1 MFTITKP
8 FSASE
13 NGHEVIEYQPGSV
26 DNLPPVALAHG
37 LNIGA
42 VVEGGISGEPEIT
55 TTAATSTDATAAEN
69 QADDEAAMIDV
80 TTIEQDP
87 ATPTLVAAKPKG
99 KK

>member
-13 NGHEVIEYQPGSV
+13 NGHEVIEYQPGKV
-26 DNLPPVALAHG
+26 DHLPPVALAHG

-42 VVEGGISGEPEIT
+42 VVEGEEPGLP
-55 TTAATSTDATAAEN
+55 ATSAEEVNESAADATAT
-69 QADDEAAMIDV
+69 QGQPSAA
-80 TTIEQDP
+80 P
-87 ATPTLVAAKPKG
+87 KPKA

>member
-13 NGHEVIEYQPGSV
+13 NGHEVIEYQPGQV
-26 DNLPPVALAHG
+26 DQLPPVALAHG

-42 VVEGGISGEPEIT
+42 VVEDDDPGLQSASAEEVNESAADA
-55 TTAATSTDATAAEN
+55 AATQGQPSAGG
-69 QADDEAAMIDV
+69 
-80 TTIEQDP
+80 
-87 ATPTLVAAKPKG
+87 KPKA

>member
-13 NGHEVIEYQPGSV
+13 NGHEVIEYQPGKV
-26 DNLPPVALAHG
+26 DQLPPVALAHG

-42 VVEGGISGEPEIT
+42 VVEDGDPGLQSASAEEVNE
-55 TTAATSTDATAAEN
+55 SAAEASAT
-69 QADDEAAMIDV
+69 QGQPSAAG
-80 TTIEQDP
+80 
-87 ATPTLVAAKPKG
+87 KPKA

>member
-13 NGHEVIEYQPGSV
+13 NGHEVIEYQPGQV
-26 DNLPPVALAHG
+26 GQLPPVALAHG

-42 VVEGGISGEPEIT
+42 VVEDDDPGLPDPS
-55 TTAATSTDATAAEN
+55 ADAAEPV
-69 QADDEAAMIDV
+69 DMVDV
-80 TTIEQDP
+80 TTIDQVEP
-87 ATPTLVAAKPKG
+87 EFIPAKPKPKA

>member
-13 NGHEVIEYQPGSV
+13 NGHEVIEYQPGKV
-26 DNLPPVALAHG
+26 DHLPPVALAHG

-42 VVEGGISGEPEIT
+42 VVEDEDPGLPAPSADASEPV
-55 TTAATSTDATAAEN
+55 D
-69 QADDEAAMIDV
+69 MIEV
-80 TTIEQDP
+80 TTIDQVEP
-87 ATPTLVAAKPKG
+87 EFIPAKPKA